1 MRYIKRRTNR
11 KLRKKRILIVIA
23 GLLLITGIIVGL
35 VSLLHKSNEQ
45 VQHAAYPQE
54 YQEIVN
60 QYTTQ
65 FQVESSLVYAVMK
78 AESGFDP
85 HAHSG
90 ADARGLMQI
99 TPETF
104 DWLQWQMPDDP
115 EYTDEDLYNPE
126 INIRYGCKFLSILQG
141 TYQDLGTCIAAY
153 NAGMGNVNR
162 WLSDGNYSDD
172 GITLKEIP
180 YPETKTYVQRVL
192 NNYQQYKS
200 LYNSQK

>member
-78 AESGFDP
+78 A
-85 HAHSG
+85 
-90 ADARGLMQI
+90 
-99 TPETF
+99 
-104 DWLQWQMPDDP
+104 
-115 EYTDEDLYNPE
+115 
-126 INIRYGCKFLSILQG
+126 
-141 TYQDLGTCIAAY
+141 
-153 NAGMGNVNR
+153 
-162 WLSDGNYSDD
+162 
-172 GITLKEIP
+172 
-180 YPETKTYVQRVL
+180 
-192 NNYQQYKS
+192 
-200 LYNSQK
+200 